1 MTGEVAL
8 GSIGDNM
15 FVVADEDAASIDW
28 LELTENMLVSLF
40 KIVVLAPLR
49 DVVNCRGVLDTTEVN
64 MSFSLLEI
72 ANEIVSMVNVGVISE
87 GVMKIFSELLVT
99 EGVIKPTTED
109 VICTGVDTIE
119 DISIEGLVDDGNTGV
134 LATPE
139 YVDGS
144 ATSVEVGSS
153 VDRISEMLVVCEIL
167 VTIFVVGKKSN
178 EKSNGKL
185 FIDIMYTYS
194 LQHLN
199 GVSK

>member
-15 FVVADEDAASIDW
+15 FEVADEDAASIDW
-28 LELTENMLVSLF
+28 LELTEKMLVSLF
-40 KIVVLAPLR
+40 KTVVLAPLR
-49 DVVNCRGVLDTTEVN
+49 DVVNCRGVLDTIEV

-72 ANEIVSMVNVGVISE
+72 SNETVSMVINVGVISE

-119 DISIEGLVDDGNTGV
+119 DISIEGLVDDDNTGV

-139 YVDGS
+139 YVDGL